1 MKNYN
6 LKGIDGYF
14 DENWGFDFR
23 DLVMD
28 TFLYDP
34 RYTLNCH
41 EENFEKDIYENCD
54 TREEAEKWAIRYVKI
69 SGLVYDKAT
78 LLQALKDELYSEIR
92 YLEKMEKRLNNE

>member
-1 MKNYN
+1 MKNYD
-6 LKGIDGYF
+6 LKGIGDYF

-23 DLVMD
+23 DLIMD
-28 TFLYDP
+28 TFLYDT

-54 TREEAEKWAIRYVKI
+54 TREEAEKWARRYVKI
-69 SGLVYDKAT
+69 GGLVYDKST
-78 LLQALKDELYSEIR
+78 LLQAIKDELNSEIR